1 MKKYKVEFEQV
12 VTQKEIDV
20 VEIEAE
26 SEQEA
31 IEQVEDG
38 NFDEIQPVQVDV
50 LDYGDITVRHI
61 MEV

>member
-12 VTQKEIDV
+12 VTQKQIDV

-38 NFDEIQPVQVDV
+38 NFDEIQLVQVDV

>member
-38 NFDEIQPVQVDV
+38 NFDEIQLVQVDV